1 MWGDMLEQ
9 KLKNNFLVI
18 SIDPYIDYASDS
30 DKNYHYSTPDMSSQK
45 KSTRVVKMSESM
57 NKIYMYFMNNIS
69 IKKWSITIRCVK
81 MHCS

>member
-9 KLKNNFLVI
+9 KLENNFLII
-18 SIDPYIDYASDS
+18 SIDPYIDYASDT
-30 DKNYHYSTPDMSSQK
+30 DKNYHYSIPDRSTHK

-69 IKKWSITIRCVK
+69 IKKWRD
-81 MHCS
+81 